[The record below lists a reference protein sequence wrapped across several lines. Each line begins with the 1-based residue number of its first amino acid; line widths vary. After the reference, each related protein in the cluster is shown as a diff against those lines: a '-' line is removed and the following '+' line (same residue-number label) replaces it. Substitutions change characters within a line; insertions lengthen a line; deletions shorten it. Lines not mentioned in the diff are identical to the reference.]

1 MNIKDLLI
9 LAKLGDSSAME
20 TLLETYRPLILKAS
34 IIDGEFDE
42 DLFQELQIIFMHCVQ
57 AFRT

>member
-9 LAKLGDSSAME
+9 LAKLGDSGAME
-20 TLLETYRPLILKAS
+20 TLLDTYRPLMLKAS

-42 DLFQELQIIFMHCVQ
+42 DLFQELQIVFMHCFQV
-57 AFRT
+57 FRI

>member
-42 DLFQELQIIFMHCVQ
+42 DLFQELQIVFIHCVQ
-57 AFRT
+57 VFRT

>member
-9 LAKLGDSSAME
+9 LAKLGDSGAME
-20 TLLETYRPLILKAS
+20 TLLETYRPLMLKAA

-42 DLFQELQIIFMHCVQ
+42 DLFQELQIVFMHCVQ
-57 AFRT
+57 VFRT